1 MEKFTQE
8 QAITKL
14 EKLGFKVT
22 HTFASFPDSEEESVC
37 LTKRSKGS
45 SLHALVESNGEVNG
59 QSLSDYLQ
67 NIK

>member
-22 HTFASFPDSEEESVC
+22 HTFASFPDSEESVC